1 MNLKTWENLDITD
14 DFLFGKVMRNP
25 EICKQMIEAILDIK
39 IDRIEYPEEQKAI
52 DMTVDSK
59 SVRLDVYVKDTK
71 DVIYNI
77 DYSDFRIIP
86 IVA

>member
-1 MNLKTWENLDITD
+1 MYLKTWENLDITD

-39 IDRIEYPEEQKAI
+39 IERIEYPEEQKVI
-52 DMTVDSK
+52 DMTADSK

-77 DYSDFRIIP
+77 EM
-86 IVA
+86 